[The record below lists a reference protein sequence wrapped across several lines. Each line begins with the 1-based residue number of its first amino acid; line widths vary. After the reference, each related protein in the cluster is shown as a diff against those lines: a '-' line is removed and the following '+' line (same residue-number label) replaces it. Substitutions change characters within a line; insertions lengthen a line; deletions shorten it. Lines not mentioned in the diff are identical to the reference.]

1 MISFLETART
11 NLGYALSLPER
22 TLRAVAAAGGGL
34 IYETTEVLLPEWLR
48 RSRLYRAVVAALLRI
63 TVELVGGVTGV
74 LPPSDVAVSELAR
87 RKAAGSVIELAS
99 LLAVGWSPL
108 WLLAAVADL
117 TGGTRTYLRVLV
129 SEFQRDGLL
138 PTDTDITSVEELL
151 HTLEETSGLMAEA
164 VDVPPLN
171 LDDMRTSWQTL
182 QQNVAELPDAGRLDS
197 LYAQLQQVANQEGRT
212 LRSVSSVIAAGA
224 VRAGVQIGH
233 IYIFDY
239 YHDALGTIAKEGLP
253 AYARRVAKPYLAVAV
268 THFDPRRTTYTERL
282 LQRLRQRAD
291 GPDEGASQRL
301 GGPS

>member
-1 MISFLETART
+1 MNIRYLV
-11 NLGYALSLPER
+11 SLPER
-22 TLRAVAAAGGGL
+22 ILRAVAAAGGGL
-34 IYETTEVLLPEWLR
+34 IYEMTEVLLPEWLR
-48 RSRLYRAVVAALLRI
+48 RSRLYRAIVATLLRI
-63 TVELVGGVTGV
+63 TIELVGGVTGV
-74 LPPSDVAVSELAR
+74 LPPDDIAVGELAR

-117 TGGTRTYLRVLV
+117 TSGTRTYLRVLV

-182 QQNVAELPDAGRLDS
+182 QQNVAELPDASRLDS
-197 LYAQLQQVANQEGRT
+197 LYAQLQQVADQEGRT
-212 LRSVSSVIAAGA
+212 LRSVSSLIAAGA

-233 IYIFDY
+233 TYIFDY
-239 YHDALGTIAKEGLP
+239 YHDALGTIATEGLP
-253 AYARRVAKPYLAVAV
+253 AYARRVAKPYLAMAV
-268 THFDPRRTTYTERL
+268 THLDPRRTTHIERL
-282 LQRLRQRAD
+282 VERLQRLRQRAD
-291 GPDEGASQRL
+291 APDEGASPRL

>member
-1 MISFLETART
+1 MNIRYLI
-11 NLGYALSLPER
+11 SLPER
-22 TLRAVAAAGGGL
+22 ILRAVAAAGGGL
-34 IYETTEVLLPEWLR
+34 IYETMEVLLPEWLR
-48 RSRLYRAVVAALLRI
+48 RSHLYQAIVAALLRI

-74 LPPSDVAVSELAR
+74 LPPDDIAVGELAR

-129 SEFQRDGLL
+129 SEFRRDGLL

-151 HTLEETSGLMAEA
+151 HTLEETSGLMAET

-182 QQNVAELPDAGRLDS
+182 QQNVAELPDASRLDS
-197 LYAQLQQVANQEGRT
+197 LYAQLQQVADQEGRT
-212 LRSVSSVIAAGA
+212 LRSVSSLIAAGA

-233 IYIFDY
+233 TYIFDY
-239 YHDALGTIAKEGLP
+239 YHDALGAIAKEGFP

-268 THFDPRRTTYTERL
+268 THLDPRRTTYMERLVEPL
-282 LQRLRQRAD
+282 LQRLRQRTD
-291 GPDEGASQRL
+291 VPDEGASPKL
-301 GGPS
+301 GGPH